1 MVIVFFMYIPNTP
14 VECHGHSA
22 LVSRNRPRLE
32 AAARGPGR
40 PHRARRT
47 LARGRGRMALL
58 GTRVRSTWH
67 LGRVS
72 ASSVGRPLP
81 QWNHPQPPTVL
92 TAGGADG
99 AAVGRQ
105 LWKTKKSPIFLCSL
119 VLLARARLRTAR
131 RRFTSSSRSP
141 APRSLCLRKPRSES
155 GSANGSWTSSGA
167 WRREA
172 TLCHAPRRW

>member
-1 MVIVFFMYIPNTP
+1 MRAAEVIGFVMYISSTR
-14 VECHGHSA
+14 VKCHGHSA
-22 LVSRNRPRLE
+22 LVRRNRPQLV
-32 AAARGPGR
+32 ALVGDAFPWQR
-40 PHRARRT
+40 PDGASRD
-47 LARGRGRMALL
+47 
-58 GTRVRSTWH
+58 
-67 LGRVS
+67 
-72 ASSVGRPLP
+72 SSVKHLASWSRKCRADRRGRPLP
-81 QWNHPQPPTVL
+81 QWNHPQPPAVL

-99 AAVGRQ
+99 AAVDRQ

-119 VLLARARLRTAR
+119 VLLVRAELRTAR